1 MKSVIREP
9 AAAPIPG
16 IRSAIARSV
25 RAAWTSIRERLDVY
39 GYPLL
44 VIGAVAI
51 VAAGQLV
58 EDMADSGPIQMLTPG
73 AAARRWTVIALV
85 LYELVIAGVLSQ
97 VVRASLD
104 SLRRVV
110 KVDPATFQDYE
121 RRMERWGVR
130 ADAAVLLISGL
141 IVTLLFWVLRL
152 ELLSDDPVTKLG
164 THLPSDPLRGGI
176 VLAGYTVLG
185 WAGLRLLIITIR
197 LGRLLGRLSREPLE
211 INVFDTTALLPMGNI
226 ALAVA
231 LAPAGIIAVLLIG
244 FGGPTSPV
252 SWATLLFAT
261 IASLL
266 ALLLPLRGTHRQMAH
281 AKYSALTMLGT
292 RLRTIYDEV
301 SISPNIETVDTA
313 RMLNTTNTL
322 IGLRN
327 TALQMTTWPFRDT
340 VAFGRAVLIA
350 SAPLIYTT
358 LSELIKI
365 FWLGPL
371 AS

>member
-1 MKSVIREP
+1 MKTVMGEP
-9 AAAPIPG
+9 AAAPVPGARVAAARSIPG
-16 IRSAIARSV
+16 ALARIRD
-25 RAAWTSIRERLDVY
+25 RLRPFE
-39 GYPLL
+39 YPLL
-44 VIGAVAI
+44 VIVAVGL

-58 EDMADSGPIQMLTPG
+58 EDMADSSPIQMLTPQ

-97 VVRASLD
+97 TVRRSLE

-110 KVDPATFQDYE
+110 KVDRATFQEYE
-121 RRMERWGVR
+121 RRMQGWGARQDV
-130 ADAAVLLISGL
+130 AVLLISGL
-141 IVTLLFWVLRL
+141 IVALLFWVLRL
-152 ELLSDDPVTKLG
+152 ELLSDDPVTKVG
-164 THLPSDPLRGGI
+164 THLPTDPVRGGI
-176 VLAGYTVLG
+176 VLAGYAVLG
-185 WAGLRLLIITIR
+185 WAGLRLLIITTR

-211 INVFDTTALLPMGNI
+211 INVFDTTPLLPMGNI

-231 LAPAGIIAVLLIG
+231 LAPAGIIVVLLIG

-252 SWATLLFAT
+252 SWTTLVLATV
-261 IASLL
+261 ASLL
-266 ALLLPLRGTHRQMAH
+266 ALLLPLRATHRQMAH
-281 AKYSALTMLGT
+281 AKYSALTVLGT
-292 RLRTIYDEV
+292 GLRTIYDDV
-301 SISPNIETVDTA
+301 SISPNIETADTVKI
-313 RMLNTTNTL
+313 LNTTNTL

-371 AS
+371 AP